1 MPYFLHGPILE
12 TIYLK
17 TVISMKQYNR
27 MRQYSR
33 WLLTLIG
40 ISISVLLFSACSGGG
55 ATATS
60 TPTPVAVNGFGI
72 AENHV
77 HSLISLPNNV
87 LLLATH
93 YGTFRSSDG
102 GTTWQQTSGGANQL
116 MQGVMDYSLSVSPS
130 NPQRIYVLTQ
140 PSVTAP
146 HSGVLGLY
154 TSADQGHTWSLMAKT
169 SNFTA
174 SPTGIYFAAAGNDS
188 PNEVYI
194 YILSPGS
201 NGLKASNDTGLHFSN
216 TGTLPF
222 GIILGMFAVPNEPG
236 QLLVYGSDGVARS
249 TDSGKHW
256 QILSSIQGGIY
267 SVTSAGPDSPIYAG
281 GDNGVYVSNDEGKTF
296 SSVNPQATYGFLTV
310 APSQPQTLYGKTGTA
325 VYRSTDGGKTWTQ
338 LPSIKGTL
346 ANLAVDTT
354 NPSNLYLSLSY
365 PVQVYHLDQG
375 NWTSLTPK
383 V

>member
-1 MPYFLHGPILE
+1 MVIL
-12 TIYLK
+12 
-17 TVISMKQYNR
+17 MKQQCF
-27 MRQYSR
+27 MRQHNQ
-33 WLLTLIG
+33 WLLILLVATVG
-40 ISISVLLFSACSGGG
+40 ILLFSACGGTSGAAPG
-55 ATATS
+55 AS
-60 TPTPVAVNGFGI
+60 TTPVAVNGFGI

-77 HSLISLPNNV
+77 HSLITLPNNV

-102 GTTWQQTSGGANQL
+102 GATWQQTSGGANQI
-116 MQGVMDYSLSVSPS
+116 MQGVMDYSLTVSPMNS
-130 NPQRIYVLTQ
+130 QRIYVLTQ

-154 TSADQGHTWSLMAKT
+154 TSADQGRTWSLMAKT
-169 SNFTA
+169 SAFTA
-174 SPTGIYFAAAGNDS
+174 SPTGIYFVAAGNDS
-188 PNEVYI
+188 PDQTYI
-194 YILSPGS
+194 YILSQGP
-201 NGLKASNDTGLHFSN
+201 NGLKVSNDNGLHFSN

-236 QLLVYGSDGVARS
+236 QLLVYGSDGMARS

-256 QILSSIQGGIY
+256 QVLSSIQGGIY
-267 SVTSAGPDSPIYAG
+267 SVTSTGPNSSIYAG
-281 GDNGVYVSNDEGKTF
+281 GDNGIYVSNDEGKTF

-325 VYRSTDGGKTWTQ
+325 VYRSSDGGKNWTQ
-338 LPSIKGTL
+338 LPTIKGTL

-365 PVQVYHLDQG
+365 PVQVYHLAQG
-375 NWTSLTPK
+375 SWASLTPK
-383 V
+383 A